1 MISSE
6 YKHQLRELT
15 AVSTSLKKTIPSKS
29 AKRAVTFFESDQSSE
44 DEKPE
49 ENKKSKRNKSINT
62 DLEFNAVPLSI
73 RKKISTTKALT
84 YSETDP
90 KSESNE
96 MKTGEVKTRK
106 SKRSK

>member
-1 MISSE
+1 M
-6 YKHQLRELT
+6 
-15 AVSTSLKKTIPSKS
+15 STSLKKTIPSKS

-73 RKKISTTKALT
+73 RKKIPTT
-84 YSETDP
+84 